1 MSEDQ
6 VYLSSDGAIA
16 RLVLNRPEKRNAL
29 SLAMWR
35 AIPALVAEVEDDPGL
50 KLLIVQGVD
59 ARAFAA
65 GADIGEFETAF
76 ATREGRDDYA
86 DAVAAAEQSL
96 GRCAKPTLAMIQGDC
111 IGGGVELALACDIRI
126 ASRESR
132 FGVTPARLG
141 LVYSLSS
148 TRRLIALMGPA
159 RARDLLYTG
168 RLFDAAEAARVGL
181 VDDLY
186 PAATVVAE
194 TRAYA
199 ESILRNSQYSVRAA
213 KAISAAILSGAC
225 AETAET
231 RALRTGG
238 FAGEDAREGIRAY
251 LEKRPAAFTWCE

>member
-35 AIPALVAEVEDDPGL
+35 AIPALVAKVEDDPGL
-50 KLLIVQGVD
+50 ALLIVQGVD

-65 GADIGEFETAF
+65 GADIGEFEAAF
-76 ATREGRDDYA
+76 ATRDGRDGYA
-86 DAVAAAEQSL
+86 DAVAAAEHSL
-96 GRCAKPTLAMIQGDC
+96 GRCTKPTLAMIQGDC

-141 LVYSLSS
+141 LVYGLSS

-168 RLFDAAEAARVGL
+168 RLFDAAEAARIGL
-181 VDDLY
+181 VDYLFS
-186 PAATVVAE
+186 AATVVAE

-213 KAISAAILSGAC
+213 KTISAAILSGAC

-251 LEKRPAAFTWCE
+251 LEKRPATFTWSE